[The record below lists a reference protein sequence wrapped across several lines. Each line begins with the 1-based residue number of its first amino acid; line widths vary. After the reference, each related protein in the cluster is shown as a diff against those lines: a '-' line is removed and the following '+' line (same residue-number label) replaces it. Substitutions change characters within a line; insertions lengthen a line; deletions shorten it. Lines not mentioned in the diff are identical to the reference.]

1 MFRRIRFLFRLI
13 VAVVAAM
20 LMYSLCGVQNINK
33 IAENENLP
41 DFDYYSYAKKQWE
54 QGNDFSALAALE
66 YVVENKLG
74 DSAACGELYNSY
86 LKQIAER
93 KSAKG
98 RVIAVGKGFITGKAD
113 GIDSLSGSVL
123 GDLLVYGDIRDIVRE
138 SFFEDETDS
147 FVVAFSSIGLLTSA
161 FPPADVSASA
171 LKVLKKTGSLSKP
184 MCDAFQNTVKTALK
198 APKSEAAN
206 IVKEGI
212 VPVSDLWKN
221 SHSFGQ
227 FSLVMKNAKDMAAV
241 KYFTRLLKQNPAN
254 AKKLEKVLALGGDY
268 SQEVFDFVA
277 KNGQRGMDAA
287 YGALRKGPAAMAL
300 AARHPKA
307 FSLFAKNSVKSFSAL
322 KGYVKDQLAYAV
334 FRYGEIFRWGA
345 FFVLSIILS
354 FVLLP
359 RKYLA
364 ESLKDENGKKSKTFS
379 RMAVVYVFC
388 AVFFAG
394 VIVLLFA
401 YLKNPQQNTANAAS
415 PLAFSG
421 QSPWNVQIDI
431 LEDHFLNESMS
442 KKTSAISVGIRG
454 KSYIAVSFKSLGLDW
469 REIGKGGVYSLSV
482 LARRQ
487 CTTKTLSFKATKLLL
502 CGENFDY
509 ILIEIPQQMAKMSP
523 ELELAMAPT
532 AKTASVLYASGLIK
546 ENFAELYPLSG
557 SVYGVS
563 GGNLEGCALFS
574 GEKFYGIV
582 GILDGKAALDFLSKE
597 LNGSKFMEIPLTKT
611 ESATYY
617 TDFMQAVLKCQKLRE
632 AKK

>member
-1 MFRRIRFLFRLI
+1 MLRCIKFLFRLAVVAI
-13 VAVVAAM
+13 VAV
-20 LMYSLCGVQNINK
+20 LMYLLCGVQNINK
-33 IAENENLP
+33 LAENENLP

-54 QGNDFSALAALE
+54 HGNDFAALAALE
-66 YVVENKLG
+66 YVVENNLG
-74 DSAACGELYNSY
+74 DSAACGELYNNY
-86 LKQIAER
+86 LKRIADR

-98 RVIAVGKGFITGKAD
+98 RVIAIGKGFITGKAD

-161 FPPADVSASA
+161 CPPADVSASA

-184 MCDAFQNTVKTALK
+184 LCEAFQNTVKTALK
-198 APKSEAAN
+198 APKNEAAN
-206 IVKEGI
+206 ILKEGI

-241 KYFTRLLKQNPAN
+241 KYFTRLLKQNPTN

-277 KNGQRGMDAA
+277 KNGQKGMDAA

-334 FRYGEIFRWGA
+334 FRYGEFFRWGA
-345 FFVLSIILS
+345 FFVLSLILS

-379 RMAVVYVFC
+379 RMAVVYVFF
-388 AVFFAG
+388 AVVFAG
-394 VIVLLFA
+394 AVVLLNV
-401 YLKNPQQNTANAAS
+401 YLKKPQQNSAEAVSA
-415 PLAFSG
+415 LAFSG
-421 QSPWNVQIDI
+421 QSPWSVQIDV

-442 KKTSAISVGIRG
+442 KKTSAISVRFGQ
-454 KSYIAVSFKSLGLDW
+454 KSYIVVSFKSLGLDW

-487 CTTKTLSFKATKLLL
+487 CTAKTLSFKATKLWL
-502 CGENFDY
+502 CGESFDY
-509 ILIEIPQQMAKMSP
+509 VLIEIPQQMAKMSP

-532 AKTASVLYASGLIK
+532 AKTASVLYPSGLIK

-557 SVYGVS
+557 NVYGVS
-563 GGNLEGCALFS
+563 GGNLEGCALFN
-574 GEKFYGIV
+574 GKNFYGIV
-582 GILDGKAALDFLSKE
+582 GALDGKEALDFLHKE
-597 LNGSKFMEIPLTKT
+597 LTSGKPTSVPLTKA